1 MRVSLSACILLLSC
15 TAASA
20 ADSKTLFFS
29 RFDLD
34 RNNRISAEEAG
45 SHARLSRKFQIAD
58 LNRDGSL
65 DRAEFAREIA
75 DQAVR
80 QRG

>member
-1 MRVSLSACILLLSC
+1 MRVALSACILLLSC
-15 TAASA
+15 AAASA
-20 ADSKTLFFS
+20 ASGKTLFFS
-29 RFDLD
+29 RFDVD
-34 RNNRISAEEAG
+34 RDNRISAEEAAT
-45 SHARLSRKFQIAD
+45 HARLSHKFQIAD

-80 QRG
+80 QRS